1 MKDWMARHGLGG
13 KAASLVLGTS
23 EATVSRAVHGVAGDQ
38 LARTA
43 LSLDGLATQL
53 ASMDK
58 AGVEVLVGMADRI
71 RGKADTDPWLED
83 LTRAVRQVMSTRT
96 RSGYHFWNEAATE
109 AVVRAIELV
118 PDVTKL
124 IATLKNPAL
133 VKKVGL
139 SVDSRAAVLE
149 NVLSVKDRLIPVLQE
164 AIDKRYPRPAMPN
177 LKLLMGYRGDGSPFE
192 WDIDGH
198 ILAVGPSG
206 SGHTASLLLPNFE
219 RYRGRM
225 VVMDCR
231 DEITDE
237 MVAIRQALT
246 GRKCVVVRVSPDSG
260 VAAPQDYVDPHLT
273 GRKGVVVEA
282 YLSPDFEDVVPPDYV
297 DPQSDVVLK
306 LKREDVSGAAGM
318 LADIAS
324 EVTADQPAVFWFDH
338 DTQDAFWEFDEFV
351 DFLEEGGD
359 EGCTVVMCLHR
370 LGALDHSLLRH
381 FRKVAVIGGGSIE
394 DAEFLSKL
402 AGEEAQNGNSNP
414 VVSPGQIVCLPHGN
428 LIAIDKDGTTKLV
441 KAFPQS
447 FKDMYGESFPSTSAV
462 LKEGKDWTHPSIS
475 SIKKGWRNLF
485 G

>member
-1 MKDWMARHGLGG
+1 MGFIMKDWMARHGLGG

-246 GRKCVVVRVSPDSG
+246 GRKCVVVRVSPDPG
-260 VAAPQDYVDPHLT
+260 VAAPQDYVDP
-273 GRKGVVVEA
+273 
-282 YLSPDFEDVVPPDYV
+282 
-297 DPQSDVVLK
+297 QSDVVLRMR
-306 LKREDVSGAAGM
+306 LNHSTQQLRTSIRLSERIVSRAAGM
-318 LADIAS
+318 LVNIAS
-324 EVTADQPAVFWFDH
+324 EVTSDQPAVFWFDH

-359 EGCTVVMCLHR
+359 EGCTVVMCLHH

-381 FRKVAVIGGGSIE
+381 FRKVAVIGGGSFE
-394 DAEFLSKL
+394 YAECLSKL
-402 AGEEAQNGNSNP
+402 AGQEAEHGNSVPKP
-414 VVSPGQIVCLPHGN
+414 VVTPGQIVCLPHRN
-428 LIAIDKDGTTKLV
+428 LIAIGKAGTATKLV

-447 FKDMYGESFPSTSAV
+447 FKDRCGHPYPAMADV
-462 LKEGKDWTHPSIS
+462 LKEAKDWTHPSKA
-475 SIKKGWRNLF
+475 SIKKIWRNIF